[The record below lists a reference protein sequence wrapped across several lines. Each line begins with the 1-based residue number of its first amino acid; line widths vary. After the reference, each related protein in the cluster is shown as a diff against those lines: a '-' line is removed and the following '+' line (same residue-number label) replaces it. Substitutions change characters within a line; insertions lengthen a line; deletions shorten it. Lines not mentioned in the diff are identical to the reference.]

1 MSQPAAT
8 LGDEPLTHILNGLRG
23 AIVGLAIGLLAIG
36 VLFHT
41 EMIVAVHTWIDSTAY
56 NHCFLIIPIVIFLI
70 WDRRSTL
77 AGLAAEPL
85 PLAALLAIPL
95 GIAWLAA
102 ERLGIMEGR
111 QLVAVSMVEVLFLAM
126 LGRRLWL
133 ALLGPLLYLYF
144 LVPFG
149 EFLTPKLQ
157 DITTWFIRHG
167 LDILGIPAYIDG
179 YIIDIPEG
187 SFFVAEAC
195 AGLRFLIA
203 SIAFGVLYAL
213 LMYRSP
219 WRRVIF
225 IAVSIVVPIIANG
238 FRALGIVELGH
249 ILGSAEAAA
258 ADHILYGWI
267 FFSLVI
273 LMLIVLGLPF
283 REDDQP
289 DKQRPLSD
297 HSEPGSAR
305 QGLLAGLAVALLAC
319 LGPAVVLGLNQAS
332 ATPNIAMKPLDLSP
346 ACVNLGAPTT
356 PVPAALEGTPGRTV
370 VQRMNCGGTE
380 MIVQIEVFSP
390 RSTAAPINA
399 ERRRLTRP
407 KEADD
412 VSEVPLTTRTGGAL
426 PPWRLIR
433 ANEPAYVAVAGLWV
447 DGKPAT
453 PGMTM
458 RLGMARTSVFGG
470 ADAPVVVAITP
481 VADWAKI
488 DMRKKQ
494 DLEHRLSDLLEAH
507 PEIGGQI
514 QALAAAAR

>member
-1 MSQPAAT
+1 M
-8 LGDEPLTHILNGLRG
+8 
-23 AIVGLAIGLLAIG
+23 
-36 VLFHT
+36 
-41 EMIVAVHTWIDSTAY
+41 
-56 NHCFLIIPIVIFLI
+56 PIVIFLI
-70 WDRRSTL
+70 WDRRATL
-77 AGLAAEPL
+77 TGLAAEPM
-85 PLAALLAIPL
+85 PLAALLTLPL
-95 GIAWLAA
+95 GVAWLGA

-111 QLVAVSMVEVLFLAM
+111 QLVAVSMIEVLFLAM
-126 LGRRLWL
+126 FGRRLWL

-167 LDILGIPAYIDG
+167 VDILGIPAYIDG

-203 SIAFGVLYAL
+203 SIAFGGLYAL

-225 IAVSIVVPIIANG
+225 ITVSIIVPIIANG

-289 DKQRPLSD
+289 DKPPMLSD
-297 HSEPGSAR
+297 QTEPGRTEPGMAR
-305 QGLLAGLAVALLAC
+305 RGVLAGLAVAVLAC
-319 LGPAVVLGLNQAS
+319 LGPAIVLGLDQAS
-332 ATPNIAMKPLDLSP
+332 ATPNVALKPLDLSP
-346 ACVNLGAPTT
+346 TCVALGASAT
-356 PVPAALEGTPGRTV
+356 PVPATLDGTPGEGRPGRAI
-370 VQRMNCGGTE
+370 VQHVKCGGTE

-412 VSEVPLTTRTGGAL
+412 VSEVPLTTSDGAAL

-433 ANEPAYVAVAGLWV
+433 ANEPAYVAVAGLWI

-453 PGMTM
+453 PGMSV

-470 ADAPVVVAITP
+470 AEAPVVVTITP

-488 DMRKKQ
+488 DMRQKQ
-494 DLEHRLSDLLEAH
+494 ELEHQIAELLAAH

-514 QALAAAAR
+514 QALAEAAR

>member
-203 SIAFGVLYAL
+203 SIAFGVLYAERGEWDAGVGD
-213 LMYRSP
+213 YTAKTFSP
-219 WRRVIF
+219 QRYEIWTMQSGYHNLPTIDGVMQHDGRHFAASQVRYHADDAAAEIELNIEKAYPEEANLEFWRRRVRF
-225 IAVSIVVPIIANG
+225 DRAAN
-238 FRALGIVELGH
+238 RVELFERYSLKKPVKK
-249 ILGSAEAAA
+249 ITLTLMTPCEVQRDAAGQ
-258 ADHILYGWI
+258 LT
-267 FFSLVI
+267 
-273 LMLIVLGLPF
+273 
-283 REDDQP
+283 
-289 DKQRPLSD
+289 
-297 HSEPGSAR
+297 
-305 QGLLAGLAVALLAC
+305 
-319 LGPAVVLGLNQAS
+319 LGPVRVFYDAS
-332 ATPNIAMKPLDLSP
+332 
-346 ACVNLGAPTT
+346 
-356 PVPAALEGTPGRTV
+356 
-370 VQRMNCGGTE
+370 
-380 MIVQIEVFSP
+380 VFSP
-390 RSTAAPINA
+390 VTEEIKIVDNERLHDSWGDRLFRVLLVAENPIA
-399 ERRRLTRP
+399 RGE
-407 KEADD
+407 
-412 VSEVPLTTRTGGAL
+412 
-426 PPWRLIR
+426 WRLQ
-433 ANEPAYVAVAGLWV
+433 
-447 DGKPAT
+447 
-453 PGMTM
+453 
-458 RLGMARTSVFGG
+458 
-470 ADAPVVVAITP
+470 ITQ
-481 VADWAKI
+481 
-488 DMRKKQ
+488 R
-494 DLEHRLSDLLEAH
+494 
-507 PEIGGQI
+507 
-514 QALAAAAR
+514 